1 MIKLAVCLA
10 CGCLGYAAEI
20 KVGIIGLDTSH
31 SPAFTRIL
39 NDPSHPD
46 HVPGA
51 RVIAAYKGGS
61 PDVPASVVSRN

>member
-39 NDPSHPD
+39 NDPRFCFND
-46 HVPGA
+46 Y
-51 RVIAAYKGGS
+51 RVLFAKTQ
-61 PDVPASVVSRN
+61 